1 MNEDEIKIKNNVI
14 LHKDNSLSRL
24 DLSFLKHIELSEYK
38 KSELLAYWIHDYAV
52 YHDAER
58 DFDITKSGVFHR
70 GVIIKVNLGFN
81 IGNELGGLH
90 YCVVLN
96 KKDNPKNGVL
106 NIVPLT
112 SKKVNKRYPRS
123 CVNLGNELYNILN
136 QNIEKENMR
145 LNKLLIKLDDF
156 EEIPKS
162 IQDSISKEMKYI
174 NQLSKSIDK
183 YKKESIVLINQ
194 ITTIS
199 KQRIFFDVVLKNV
212 RLSNESLDLI
222 DEQIIKFFT
231 K

>member
-70 GVIIKVNLGFN
+70 GDIIKVNLGFN

-112 SKKVNKRYPRS
+112 SKKANKRYPKS

-145 LNKLLIKLDDF
+145 LNKLLIKLDDL

-162 IQDSISKEMKYI
+162 IQDSILKEMKYI

-183 YKKESIVLINQ
+183 YKKKV
-194 ITTIS
+194 
-199 KQRIFFDVVLKNV
+199 
-212 RLSNESLDLI
+212 
-222 DEQIIKFFT
+222 
-231 K
+231 